1 VQITIRMPSLL
12 RSTLL
17 LAVATLSVVSGSRS
31 STAAG
36 RVQLASPTL
45 RRHGRAGAAG
55 GGSAMAP
62 LRRRSARAP
71 SAVVPLA
78 FAIPGNGLPE
88 QVFVGGSVNFLNIYN
103 ALVTARVLL
112 SWFPQAQGVAAL
124 RPLYTVTDPFL
135 NAFRGLGLNFG
146 GLDFSI
152 LPAFLLLQATTNAFV
167 SLGAEL
173 PEAMQHRPPP
183 NVEPRPQPVRTAGRS
198 PFAP

>member
-1 VQITIRMPSLL
+1 MPSLL

-112 SWFPQAQGVAAL
+112 SWQPTSPQL
-124 RPLYTVTDPFL
+124 
-135 NAFRGLGLNFG
+135 
-146 GLDFSI
+146 
-152 LPAFLLLQATTNAFV
+152 
-167 SLGAEL
+167 
-173 PEAMQHRPPP
+173 
-183 NVEPRPQPVRTAGRS
+183 
-198 PFAP
+198 